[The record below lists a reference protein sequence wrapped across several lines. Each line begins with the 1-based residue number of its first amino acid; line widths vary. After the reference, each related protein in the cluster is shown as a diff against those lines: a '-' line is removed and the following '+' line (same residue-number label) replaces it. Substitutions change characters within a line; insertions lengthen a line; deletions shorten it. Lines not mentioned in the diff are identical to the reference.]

1 MKFQILLEP
10 SIDGGFT
17 AAVQNLPG
25 CISQGRDRDDALRKI
40 QDSIELYLEVVDEGS
55 LFAEKAELVEISV

>member
-17 AAVQNLPG
+17 AAVASLPG

-40 QDSIELYLEVVDEGS
+40 QDSIELYLELVDEGS
-55 LFAEKAELVEISV
+55 RFVEKAELVEISV